1 MFGDAAGYN
10 RFMGRWSQLAAPVF
24 IDFARLSDSG
34 SILDLGCGTGS
45 LSFAIAAVR
54 PNCRVIGI
62 DRSLEFVSFAQ
73 NRAPASGV
81 QFQTADAQSLPGD

>member
-34 SILDLGCGTGS
+34 SILDLVAEQGRFHS
-45 LSFAIAAVR
+45 
-54 PNCRVIGI
+54 P
-62 DRSLEFVSFAQ
+62 
-73 NRAPASGV
+73 
-81 QFQTADAQSLPGD
+81 